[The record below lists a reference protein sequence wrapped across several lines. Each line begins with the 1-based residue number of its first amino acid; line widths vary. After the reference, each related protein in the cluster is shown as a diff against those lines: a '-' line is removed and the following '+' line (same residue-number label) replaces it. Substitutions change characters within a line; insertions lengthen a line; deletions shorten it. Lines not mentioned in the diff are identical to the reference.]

1 MDDIFVFTMNGC
13 NHCIS
18 LKEHLKTKGVKFSEI
33 EINSNREIWSQVVS
47 QTGESI
53 LPTVYVRK
61 NGTDGGPIF
70 IPGKD
75 FKTPEELYEIIK
87 IYL

>member
-1 MDDIFVFTMNGC
+1 MNDIFVFTMNGC

-18 LKEHLKTKGVKFSEI
+18 LKEYLKTKGVKFSEL
-33 EINSNREIWSQVVS
+33 EINSNREVWSQVVS
-47 QTGESI
+47 QTGENI

-61 NGTDGGPIF
+61 NGTDGGPVF

-75 FKTPEELYEIIK
+75 FKSPEELYEIIR
-87 IYL
+87 IYI

>member
-1 MDDIFVFTMNGC
+1 MDDIFVFTMDGC

-47 QTGESI
+47 QTGENI
-53 LPTVYVRK
+53 LPTVYIRK
-61 NGTDGGPIF
+61 NGTDNGPVF

-75 FKTPEELYEIIK
+75 FKSPEELYENIK

>member
-1 MDDIFVFTMNGC
+1 MNDIFVFTMNGC

-18 LKEHLKTKGVKFSEI
+18 LKEHLKTKGVNFSEI

-47 QTGESI
+47 QTGENI
-53 LPTVYVRK
+53 LPTVYIQK
-61 NGTDGGPIF
+61 NGTDNGPVF

-75 FKTPEELYEIIK
+75 FKSPEELYENIK